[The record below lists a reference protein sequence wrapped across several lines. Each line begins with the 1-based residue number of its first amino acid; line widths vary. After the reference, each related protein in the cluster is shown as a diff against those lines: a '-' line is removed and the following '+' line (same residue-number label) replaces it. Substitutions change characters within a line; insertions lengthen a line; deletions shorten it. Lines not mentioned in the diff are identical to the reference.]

1 MWALC
6 NNFVVH
12 IEANNLKLVQVSMIK
27 VIGKLRH
34 CFADLRT
41 GTPFLVKPILGTARL
56 TSLPRSPSFRFL
68 RWPSSAQTATQI
80 LFFITNEK
88 NNNKRPY
95 WSRQAGRPQPVVK
108 SEFRY
113 VSVYEFLRETMQQWK
128 QIQNWNLLD
137 LLMSVTAEA
146 RWAIIWQLLYCALWL
161 RVGLWTFRRFG
172 WTCCHYHEG
181 KSKTRRLRICPP
193 PLPLKWMCSS

>member
-1 MWALC
+1 MWALY
-6 NNFVVH
+6 NNIVVH

-56 TSLPRSPSFRFL
+56 TSLPRSPSFLFL
-68 RWPSSAQTATQI
+68 RWPSSTQTATQI

-88 NNNKRPY
+88 NSNEKQY

-113 VSVYEFLRETMQQWK
+113 VSVYEFLRDTIQQWK

-137 LLMSVTAEA
+137 FADVSDSWSSLGYYMAVAVLCSVITCRFMDLPTFQMNLLSPSW
-146 RWAIIWQLLYCALWL
+146 R
-161 RVGLWTFRRFG
+161 
-172 WTCCHYHEG
+172 
-181 KSKTRRLRICPP
+181 
-193 PLPLKWMCSS
+193 